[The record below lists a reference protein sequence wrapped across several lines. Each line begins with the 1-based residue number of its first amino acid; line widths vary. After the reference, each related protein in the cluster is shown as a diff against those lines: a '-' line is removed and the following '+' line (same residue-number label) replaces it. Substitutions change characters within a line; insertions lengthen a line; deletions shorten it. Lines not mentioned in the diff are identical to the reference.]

1 MYNKIK
7 EQFGKMVKKAS
18 DNKKHMSVREEST
31 QGSLLGFSRLLQMF
45 VTTLD
50 PESCRLIRR
59 VQVDP
64 ESAGTLDPESARP
77 AELFPPANLA
87 NASPTLALFF
97 NLDSIGRH
105 SFNKRLRV
113 KLALTLRTFK

>member
-50 PESCRLIRR
+50 PES
-59 VQVDP
+59 
-64 ESAGTLDPESARP
+64 AATLDPESARP
-77 AELFPPANLA
+77 AELF
-87 NASPTLALFF
+87 S
-97 NLDSIGRH
+97 G
-105 SFNKRLRV
+105 
-113 KLALTLRTFK
+113 